1 MPDAA
6 PSWVKTETAPSW
18 VKSAATTSAPAT
30 PDIGSDYN
38 PYAASQGDPNLSLK
52 DVGELG
58 KGAAETATFGLASPL
73 FNKPEDKREAGYRTL
88 GSVLGMATP
97 YGLGKAAIGAGVRAV
112 TRGVTRAGQKIGEL
126 SKSLE
131 SGDIGRSV
139 LTPSQGAAAAEES
152 GQSIAS
158 AADRFAAQ
166 QEREAGTTA
175 TKQALSGE
183 KSAFLENQA
192 TKRTQRK
199 AANAIDNEITRA
211 ESEADGRLDASARG
225 ERMQADIKNEADRL
239 AKARADTA
247 DKAYTEADASMAQ
260 RIENA
265 DYWQTSPSGQRFL
278 AELRN
283 SIESRGMTTET
294 SATRSDLSKILQD
307 LEGVESETDIAFSDG
322 KVLRET
328 LRRLRDRASG
338 HPATGFDAIEQQRAG
353 SLAAKL
359 AKSLEEW
366 DPKLAQA
373 DKAYKDMSERLKPT
387 LTKRGKAVLK
397 REKFDYD
404 KLAGDPQTVPNT
416 FFKSEQGIDQ
426 LTELLGGDSAKV
438 EQYAY
443 HHALDELRGKSPA
456 QAEQW
461 LSGQR
466 SWLNRDTLPKTYAR
480 VTALVSKAKYAA
492 QRAETATGQ
501 ATKAA
506 KRGLALRKQLRTD
519 LTSTEDLAKAATKG
533 PQAQAFDA
541 ARERIENVQ
550 RNWINKGIK
559 PENLAGEIRNML
571 NNPSVSRVVPK
582 DVAQQIN
589 AQIDEIARL
598 EGREKKIKHIGEV
611 LLKWGVLYPTLGYE
625 AARLTG
631 VFH

>member
-1 MPDAA
+1 M
-6 PSWVKTETAPSW
+6 S
-18 VKSAATTSAPAT
+18 
-30 PDIGSDYN
+30 DIGE
-38 PYAASQGDPNLSLK
+38 
-52 DVGELG
+52 VG
-58 KGAAETATFGLASPL
+58 KGAAESASFGLATP
-73 FNKPEDKREAGYRTL
+73 FMDKPKDERASAYREIGNL
-88 GSVLGMATP
+88 GGMATP
-97 YGLGKAAIGAGVRAV
+97 YGVGKAAVGATVR
-112 TRGVTRAGQKIGEL
+112 G
-126 SKSLE
+126 
-131 SGDIGRSV
+131 IGRVMARSGEKIDELAKALKTGSLGRDI

-152 GQSIAS
+152 GQSIANAS
-158 AADRFAAQ
+158 DRFAAQ
-166 QEREAGTTA
+166 EAKGAETKA
-175 TKQALSGE
+175 TKDALEKE

-199 AANAIDNEITRA
+199 AASAIDEEITKA
-211 ESEADGRLDASARG
+211 EGEADGRLDASARG
-225 ERMQADIKNEADRL
+225 ERMQADIKTEADRL
-239 AKARADTA
+239 AKARAVAA
-247 DKAYTEADASMAQ
+247 DKAYADADYSMAK
-260 RIENA
+260 RIEDA
-265 DYWQTSPSGQRFL
+265 DYWQTSPSGQKFL

-283 SIESRGMTTET
+283 AIESRGMTTET

-307 LEGVESETDIAFSDG
+307 LEGVESETDVAFSDG

-353 SLAAKL
+353 SLATRL

-373 DKAYKDMSERLKPT
+373 DKAYKEMSEALKPT
-387 LTKRGKAVLK
+387 LTRRGKSVLK

-404 KLAGDPQTVPNT
+404 KLAGDPQSIPNT
-416 FFKSEQGIDQ
+416 FFKSEQGVDQ
-426 LTELLGGDSAKV
+426 LTELLGGDAAKV

-443 HHALDELRGKSPA
+443 HHALDELRGKSPQ

-461 LSGQR
+461 LSAQR
-466 SWLNRDTLPKTYAR
+466 SWLNRETLPKTYAR
-480 VTALVSKAKYAA
+480 VTALVSKAKHAA

-533 PQAQAFDA
+533 PQQQAFDA
-541 ARERIENVQ
+541 ARERLENVQ

-559 PENLAGEIRNML
+559 PENLAKEIRNML
-571 NNPSVSRVVPK
+571 NNPSVSRVVPTQA
-582 DVAQQIN
+582 AQQIN

-598 EGREKKIKHIGEV
+598 QSREQKIRHIGEV

-625 AARLTG
+625 AARLTV